1 MDFVTV
7 THMGI
12 IFALQSYRNIFFLV
26 RTTEFLFPAVMTYE
40 CYFLYY
46 YSNKVLHL
54 GIPKFRCT
62 WARYSFV
69 ANRQYS
75 PFCVVPRG
83 RLVCIAT
90 GIDIALIRLFAK
102 IQSFLT

>member
-40 CYFLYY
+40 CYFLWIFIWLDEVDG
-46 YSNKVLHL
+46 S
-54 GIPKFRCT
+54 
-62 WARYSFV
+62 
-69 ANRQYS
+69 
-75 PFCVVPRG
+75 G
-83 RLVCIAT
+83 RWRA
-90 GIDIALIRLFAK
+90 GREDSALSIFSIEALEC
-102 IQSFLT
+102 